1 MRAKRVVIIGAGVGG
16 LVGALELATRGF
28 AVTVVERAGGPG
40 GKMREA
46 AIGGARIDAGP
57 TVFTM
62 RWLFEEIFA
71 ACGESLDQHLRL
83 SRADILAR
91 HHWRPGQS
99 LDLFADIGRSADA
112 IGAFA
117 GSSEAHGYRRFCE
130 RARHTYQTY
139 ENSFIRAERPT
150 PFSLMRDAGP
160 GGIAGLLNSTPFS
173 TLWREL
179 GRYFR
184 DPRLRQL
191 FGRYATYC
199 GSSPYLASA
208 TLMLI
213 AHVEQRGVWLVEGGM
228 HRIAIALARLA
239 EARGAMF
246 RYRTEA
252 ATISVSSGRAT
263 GVILSDGER
272 IEADAVLVNA
282 DIGALANGF
291 FGLEVANEAPKAAP
305 RERSLSA
312 VTWALVARTGGLPL
326 VRHNVFFSDAYER
339 EFSDIF
345 HAGRLPSAPTVY
357 VCAQDRGARDLAA
370 SDQPRKGPERLF
382 CLVNAP
388 ATGDTH
394 NFDRS
399 EIEQCE
405 KRTFGALERCGLR
418 VERRQEASLVT
429 TPKDFDRLY
438 PGTGGALYGQANHG
452 WQGSFR
458 RPGSRTRI
466 AGLYLAGGSTHP
478 GAGVPMAAWSGRLAA
493 NSIQTD
499 LGSTSSSVPTGM
511 PGGISTRS
519 ATTAIMGSR

>member
-1 MRAKRVVIIGAGVGG
+1 LRAKRVVIIGAGIGG
-16 LVGALELATRGF
+16 LVSALELAARGF

-40 GKMREA
+40 GKMREVEVA
-46 AIGGARIDAGP
+46 GLRVDAGP

-62 RWLFEEIFA
+62 RWIFDEIFNA
-71 ACGESLDQHLRL
+71 VGESLDSHLVLR
-83 SRADILAR
+83 RADILAR
-91 HHWRPGQS
+91 HHWRAGQS
-99 LDLFADIGRSADA
+99 LDLFSDAERSAAA
-112 IGAFA
+112 IAAFA
-117 GSSEAHGYRRFCE
+117 GPAEAQGFRRFCE

-139 ENSFIRAERPT
+139 ENSFIRAQRPT
-150 PFSLMRDAGP
+150 PFSLVRDAGP

-213 AHVEQRGVWLVEGGM
+213 AHVEQRGVWFVEGGM
-228 HRIAIALARLA
+228 HSIAMRLARLA
-239 EARGAMF
+239 EARGASF
-246 RYRTEA
+246 RYWTEA
-252 ATISVSSGRAT
+252 REISVKGGCAN
-263 GVILSDGER
+263 GVTLANGER
-272 IEADAVLVNA
+272 IEADAVVVNA
-282 DIGALANGF
+282 DIGAIAGGLFGSAVVGEVPKTPLA
-291 FGLEVANEAPKAAP
+291 
-305 RERSLSA
+305 ERSLSA
-312 VTWALVARTGGLPL
+312 VTWALVARTAGVPL

-345 HAGRLPSAPTVY
+345 RAAKLPSDPTVY
-357 VCAQDRGARDLAA
+357 VCAQDRSDEFSKGDAAR
-370 SDQPRKGPERLF
+370 PKGPERLL

-388 ATGDTH
+388 ATGDSH
-394 NFDRS
+394 SFDRS

-405 KRTFGALERCGLR
+405 KRTFAVLERCGLR
-418 VERRQEASLVT
+418 VERRREASLVT
-429 TPKDFDRLY
+429 TPRDFERLF

-493 NSIQTD
+493 ASIQTD
-499 LGSTSSSVPTGM
+499 LASINSSVRTGM
-511 PGGISTRS
+511 PGGTSTRS
-519 ATTAIMGSR
+519 ATMEPMDSR

>member
-1 MRAKRVVIIGAGVGG
+1 MVVIGAGIGG
-16 LVGALELATRGF
+16 LVSALELAARGF
-28 AVTVVERAGGPG
+28 AVTIVERAGFPG
-40 GKMREA
+40 GKMREVDIA
-46 AIGGARIDAGP
+46 GTRIDAGP

-71 ACGESLDQHLRL
+71 GVGESLDAHVTLR
-83 SRADILAR
+83 RADILAR

-99 LDLFADIGRSADA
+99 LDLFADADRSADA

-117 GSSEAHGYRRFCE
+117 GAAEAQGFRRFCE

-139 ENSFIRAERPT
+139 ENSFIRAQRPT
-150 PFSLMRDAGP
+150 PFTLVRDAGP

-199 GSSPYLASA
+199 GSSPYLAPA

-213 AHVEQRGVWLVEGGM
+213 AHVEQRGVWLVDGGM

-252 ATISVSSGRAT
+252 AEIGVGGGRVT
-263 GVILSDGER
+263 GVTLSNGER
-272 IEADAVLVNA
+272 IDADAVVVNA
-282 DIGALANGF
+282 DIGAVAAGL
-291 FGLEVANEAPKAAP
+291 FGARIAGEVPKVPPA
-305 RERSLSA
+305 ERSLSA
-312 VTWALVARTGGLPL
+312 VTWALTARTSGLAL
-326 VRHNVFFSDAYER
+326 VRHNVFFSESYER
-339 EFSDIF
+339 EFNEIF
-345 HAGRLPSAPTVY
+345 RESRLPSSPTVY
-357 VCAQDRGARDLAA
+357 VCAQDRDDGSAGL
-370 SDQPRKGPERLF
+370 KGPERLL

-388 ATGDTH
+388 ATGDSH
-394 NFDRS
+394 SFDRS

-405 KRTFGALERCGLR
+405 KRTFAALERSGLR
-418 VERRQEASLVT
+418 VDRRREGSLVT
-429 TPKDFDRLY
+429 TPTDFARLY

-466 AGLYLAGGSTHP
+466 AGLYLAGGSAHP

-493 NSIQTD
+493 NSIQAD
-499 LGSTSSSVPTGM
+499 LASTSSSVPTAM
-511 PGGISTRS
+511 PGGTSTRS
-519 ATTAIMGSR
+519 ATTEAMGSR